1 MKKEEKTVDKN
12 AFFDSYN
19 RQLHLLGKVMLCVS
33 FVAMISFSF
42 VVGAIYDTA
51 PDLSGFLSGLLQ
63 VGIIYYPVALV
74 EFLVYAPMLGVG
86 GSYLAFL
93 TGNLTNL
100 KIPCAMNAR
109 ELSGAKTGTPENEII
124 STISVATSA
133 IVTTLILAVGVLLM
147 TPLQPLLSSETLKPA
162 FENVV
167 PALFGAF
174 GLKYYLKSPRIAALP
189 FVIMTLLCIFVPAV
203 RSNTSIAIIPAG
215 LMCIGI
221 GVLLDKMGKLGD
233 I

>member
-1 MKKEEKTVDKN
+1 MDKN
-12 AFFDSYN
+12 TYFTSFN
-19 RQLHLLGKVMLCVS
+19 RQLHILGKIMLCVS
-33 FVAMISFSF
+33 FAAMIAFSF
-42 VVGAIYDTA
+42 IAGAMYDVA
-51 PDLSGFLSGLLQ
+51 PELSGFLSGLLQ
-63 VGIIYYPVALV
+63 VGMIYYPVALV

-133 IVTTLILAVGVLLM
+133 IVTTLILAAGVLLM
-147 TPLQPLLSSETLKPA
+147 TPLQPVLSSETLKPA

-174 GLKYYLKSPRIAALP
+174 GFKYYLKSPRIAVVP

-203 RSNTSIAIIPAG
+203 QSNTSIAIIPAG

-221 GVLLDKMGKLGD
+221 GVLLDKKGKLGD
-233 I
+233 L

>member
-1 MKKEEKTVDKN
+1 MREEEKHMDKHEY
-12 AFFDSYN
+12 FSSYN
-19 RQLHLLGKVMLCVS
+19 RQLHLLGKIMLCVS
-33 FVAMISFSF
+33 FAAMIAFSF
-42 VVGAIYDTA
+42 VAGAIYDVA
-51 PDLSGFLSGLLQ
+51 PDLGGFLSGLLQ

-109 ELSGAKTGTPENEII
+109 EIAGAKTGTPENEII

-133 IVTTLILAVGVLLM
+133 IITTAILSVGVMLM
-147 TPLQPLLSSETLKPA
+147 TPLQPLLSSEVLKPA

-174 GLKYYLKSPRIAALP
+174 GLKYYLKSPKIALAP
-189 FVIMTLLCIFVPAV
+189 FVVMTLLCIFVPAV
-203 RSNTSIAIIPAG
+203 QSNTSIAIIPAG

>member
-1 MKKEEKTVDKN
+1 MDKN
-12 AFFDSYN
+12 TYFTSFN
-19 RQLHLLGKVMLCVS
+19 RQLHILGKIMLCVS
-33 FVAMISFSF
+33 FAAMIAFSF
-42 VVGAIYDTA
+42 IAGAMYDVA
-51 PDLSGFLSGLLQ
+51 PELSGFLSGLLQ

-133 IVTTLILAVGVLLM
+133 IVTTLILAAGVLLM
-147 TPLQPLLSSETLKPA
+147 TPLQPVLSSETLKPA

-174 GLKYYLKSPRIAALP
+174 GLKYYLKSPKIAIVP
-189 FVIMTLLCIFVPAV
+189 FVVMTLLCIFVPAV
-203 RSNTSIAIIPAG
+203 QSNTSIAIIPAG

-221 GVLLDKMGKLGD
+221 GVLLDKKGKLGD
-233 I
+233 L

>member
-1 MKKEEKTVDKN
+1 MNQIDKQV
-12 AFFDSYN
+12 FFHDYN
-19 RQLHLLGKVMLCVS
+19 RSLHILGKIMLAIS
-33 FVAMISFSF
+33 FIAMIGFSF
-42 VVGAIYDTA
+42 FAGIIYNSN
-51 PDLSGFLSGLLQ
+51 PDLGGFLAGFLS
-63 VGIIYYPVALV
+63 VGVIYYPVAIV

-109 ELSGAKTGTPENEII
+109 ELSGVKPGTAENEII

-133 IVTTLILAVGVLLM
+133 IVTTVILAAGVLLM
-147 TPLQPLLSSETLKPA
+147 TPLQPVLNSAALQPA
-162 FENVV
+162 FNNVV

-174 GLKYYLKSPRIAALP
+174 GLKYYLKSPKIAVVP
-189 FVIMTLLCIFVPAV
+189 FIIMTLLCIFVPAV
-203 RSNTSIAIIPAG
+203 QSNTSIAIIPAG

-221 GVLLDKMGKLGD
+221 GAWLDKKGKLGD
-233 I
+233 M

>member
-1 MKKEEKTVDKN
+1 MDKN
-12 AFFDSYN
+12 TYFTSFN
-19 RQLHLLGKVMLCVS
+19 RQLHILGKIMLCVS
-33 FVAMISFSF
+33 FAAMIAFSF
-42 VVGAIYDTA
+42 IAGAMYDVA
-51 PDLSGFLSGLLQ
+51 PELSGFLSGLLQ
-63 VGIIYYPVALV
+63 VGMIYYPVALV

-133 IVTTLILAVGVLLM
+133 IVTTLILAAGVLLM
-147 TPLQPLLSSETLKPA
+147 TPLQPVLSSETLKPA

-174 GLKYYLKSPRIAALP
+174 GLKYYLKSPKIAVVP

-203 RSNTSIAIIPAG
+203 QSNTSIAIIPAG

-221 GVLLDKMGKLGD
+221 GVLLDKKGKLGD
-233 I
+233 L